1 MDSAERFHDE
11 AGSRRLSAGAEL
23 PNVARGKRA
32 IQSSYAPFRDARKPE
47 GAGATGGVKTGGFG
61 FHTEHERGAWWMLD
75 LLDIFEIETI
85 LVFNREDAAAERAS
99 SLSVSLALDAAG
111 PWVEV
116 CKPGKLFGG
125 VITGTPLTARLKP
138 RIPARYVRLHLN
150 EANML
155 HVDEVEVYASPM
167 PVAGAGPAPSFPLH
181 LASMAFPGRDGNTAS
196 WADEVSWLLFQNKYG
211 VDLST
216 FRTRKHNQAEATL
229 SGHGDAGFTGEVK
242 TLRLIR
248 YERFGNNFYQI
259 LNAAMLARAMNC
271 TALQI
276 PDIASAPD
284 SLPIS
289 VDSLEI
295 QPFSAQLPAEPALS
309 ASFFHPSGLENLLG
323 AYEAAFAADTMTR
336 FVYPVYEKYRAAAGS
351 LDEHTIAMHFRGGD
365 IFLPGPRHAWYV
377 QPPAAFYI
385 RALEY
390 AVRRLGVSAA
400 HLVFEDRTNPAV
412 DAVIEHLIAAG
423 IPYSLQSSSVFQ
435 DIVSLMSAHHLV
447 AAYGTFS
454 EASALLS
461 PMVKNYFAFRNVSS
475 QRLLN
480 FWTQS
485 RTADLL
491 RAKNVRTFV
500 IDDPD
505 VSYIKPE
512 GWENTPEQ
520 HEMIRSY
527 PKEKLRL
534 MERF

>member
-1 MDSAERFHDE
+1 MKSAYLSPDDPAAGHSLVPERLE
-11 AGSRRLSAGAEL
+11 NIAL
-23 PNVARGKRA
+23 GKPA
-32 IQSSYAPFRDARKPE
+32 IQSSYAPFKDARKPE

-75 LLDIFEIETI
+75 LLDIHDLETI
-85 LVFNREDAAAERAS
+85 LVFNREDAESERAS
-99 SLSVSLALDAAG
+99 SLSVSLALNAAG

-116 CKPGKLFGG
+116 CKPGKPFGG
-125 VITGTPLTARLKP
+125 VTSGTPLKIRLKP

-150 EANML
+150 DPNML
-155 HVDEVEVYASPM
+155 HMDEVEVYA
-167 PVAGAGPAPSFPLH
+167 GAGPAASFPLH
-181 LASMAFPGRDGNTAS
+181 LATMAFPGRDGNTAS
-196 WADEVSWLLFQNKYG
+196 WADEMNWLLFQSKYG
-211 VDLST
+211 VDLSN
-216 FRTRKHNQAEATL
+216 FRLRLYNQAESIL
-229 SGHGDAGFTGEVK
+229 SVPESTVFTGEVK
-242 TLRLIR
+242 ALRVIR

-259 LNAAMLARAMNC
+259 LNAAMLARSMNC

-276 PDIASAPD
+276 PDIAAAPAR
-284 SLPIS
+284 LPIQ

-295 QPFSAQLPAEPALS
+295 QPFSAELPAEPTLC
-309 ASFFHPSGLENLLG
+309 ASFFYPRGLETLAG
-323 AYEAAFAADTMTR
+323 PYETAFAADTMTR
-336 FVYPVYEKYRAAAGS
+336 FVYPVYETYRKAAGS
-351 LDEHTIAMHFRGGD
+351 LDEQTIAMHFRGGD
-365 IFLPGPRHAWYV
+365 IFAPGPRHAWYV

-385 RALEY
+385 RALGY
-390 AVRRLGVSAA
+390 AVRRLNVSAV

-412 DAVIEHLIAAG
+412 DAVIEHLNASG
-423 IPYSLQSSSVFQ
+423 MPYSLQSSSVFQ

-461 PMVKNYFAFRNVSS
+461 PVIKNYFAFRNVSS
-475 QRLLN
+475 QRLLE
-480 FWTQS
+480 FWVQS
-485 RTADLL
+485 RTAELL

-505 VSYIKPE
+505 ESYIKPE